1 MVKMETIVII
11 LLFFA
16 TVRGLGI
23 KDVVV
28 VVLSQQND
36 HHLRIAENLKKDLLE
51 QADGLQV
58 GP

>member
-1 MVKMETIVII
+1 LSSISDCV
-11 LLFFA
+11 A
-16 TVRGLGI
+16 GI